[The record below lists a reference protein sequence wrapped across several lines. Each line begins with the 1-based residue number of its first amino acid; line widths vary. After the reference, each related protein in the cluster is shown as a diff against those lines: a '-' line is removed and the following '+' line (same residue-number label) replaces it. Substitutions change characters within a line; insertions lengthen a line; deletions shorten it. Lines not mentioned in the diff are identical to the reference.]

1 VELELFPETAA
12 VLAVVG
18 LRRMGSW
25 STEHPRLFVTVFAVL
40 LFLGIWA
47 GSRAILETLF
57 WLKDR
62 RSGRS

>member
-1 VELELFPETAA
+1 
-12 VLAVVG
+12 
-18 LRRMGSW
+18 MGSW